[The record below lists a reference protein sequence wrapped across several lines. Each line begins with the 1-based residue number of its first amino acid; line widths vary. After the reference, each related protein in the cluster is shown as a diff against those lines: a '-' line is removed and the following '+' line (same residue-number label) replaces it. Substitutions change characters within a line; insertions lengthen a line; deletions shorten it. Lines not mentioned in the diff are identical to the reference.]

1 MRRRSI
7 AILGAILFS
16 LAASSTALAWPPG
29 TVSVATDG
37 CSFTIHIDLESQ
49 TDVVGWSVNAST
61 DATWDSGT
69 TVLRGSGS
77 TDSDGVLDL
86 GPFSA
91 DAGEYNVVVDD
102 ESRVDASSI
111 VEHFLLS
118 CEAPVASGPV
128 ASAPPATG
136 SELPAAGSPPPT
148 GEELGLTG
156 AGALTPPPTDVNV
169 TAPAGSPIGFW
180 AALIGIGAITV
191 STLLLSRRLGSGRLT
206 RGRRS

>member
-7 AILGAILFS
+7 ALLGAILFS
-16 LAASSTALAWPPG
+16 LGASSSALAWPPG
-29 TVSVATDG
+29 TVSVATNG
-37 CSFTIHIDLESQ
+37 CSFTIHIDLDSQ

-61 DATWDSGT
+61 ETTWDSGT
-69 TVLRGSGS
+69 TVLHGSGS
-77 TDSDGVLDL
+77 TDANGVLDL
-86 GPFSA
+86 GPFTA

-102 ESRVDASSI
+102 ESPVDASSM
-111 VEHFLLS
+111 VEHFVLS
-118 CEAPVASGPV
+118 CEAPVASVPV

-156 AGALTPPPTDVNV
+156 AGPLTPPPTDVPV

-180 AALIGIGAITV
+180 PALLGIGALTV
-191 STLLLSRRLGSGRLT
+191 STLVLSRRIGNARAT

>member
-7 AILGAILFS
+7 ALLGAILFS
-16 LAASSTALAWPPG
+16 FAASSSALAWPPG

-37 CSFTIHIDLESQ
+37 CSFTIHIDLDSP
-49 TDVVGWSVNAST
+49 TPVVGWSVNAST
-61 DATWDSGT
+61 EATWDSGS
-69 TVLRGSGS
+69 TVLHGSGS
-77 TDSDGVLDL
+77 TDSDGVLDV
-86 GPFSA
+86 GPLSV

-102 ESRVDASSI
+102 ETPVDASSI
-111 VEHFLLS
+111 VEHFVLS
-118 CEAPVASGPV
+118 CEAPVASVPV

-156 AGALTPPPTDVNV
+156 SGTRTPPPTDVNV
-169 TAPAGSPIGFW
+169 TSPAGSPIGFW
-180 AALIGIGAITV
+180 PALIGISALITLA
-191 STLLLSRRLGSGRLT
+191 LLLSHRLERARPT